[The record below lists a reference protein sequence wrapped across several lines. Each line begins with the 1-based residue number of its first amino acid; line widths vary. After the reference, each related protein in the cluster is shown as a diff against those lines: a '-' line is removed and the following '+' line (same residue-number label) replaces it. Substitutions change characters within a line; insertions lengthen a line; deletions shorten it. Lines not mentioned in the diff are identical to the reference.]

1 MRPRVK
7 KPLMVQLM
15 DPQMKLKQRALMGQE
30 KRQLP
35 TVERAPLMTRRAIQ
49 RVTARQR
56 MDLMS
61 QARMAVMRRAKRMPP
76 LQKALRQMKQ
86 EGAQVMRPVMVALR

>member
-1 MRPRVK
+1 MRPRPRALTDGDGVNEEVVDAPRVK

-35 TVERAPLMTRRAIQ
+35 TVERAP
-49 RVTARQR
+49 
-56 MDLMS
+56 
-61 QARMAVMRRAKRMPP
+61 
-76 LQKALRQMKQ
+76 
-86 EGAQVMRPVMVALR
+86 